1 MESIHAGLREL
12 NITGSVELPRRAG
25 GETHLVLSQG
35 TDLVALCGWAAQRG
49 YYLCTLAA
57 CDERMLEDNAFKLYA
72 VLSGP
77 TGRLVI
83 LEHPLE
89 RDTFHYLSLRA
100 HFPAVEPLERI
111 AQDQFG
117 LAPHNVPAE
126 AGFLLHSSFPPD
138 LYPLRRNRTYQR
150 LAGRIAAH
158 GGSPAS
164 AIELPFGVFNL
175 VVGPIHAGI
184 IEAGQFRFY
193 VAGEVIEDLDIRLG
207 YKHRGIEKLFE
218 TSYTLTTGQELAERI
233 SGDSSFAHSLA
244 YCHAVENLLILP
256 LPPAVLCWR
265 GLFLEMERLYN
276 HIGDVAALV
285 HDIAFDLIASELF
298 VLREQVMRLN
308 HQLTGSR
315 LLRGANHPAG
325 IDVRSPHHLPEVT
338 TRVAEITG
346 QFLDLVDKQ
355 VLANPTCRNRF
366 IDTGVLTREEA
377 SHMGATG
384 VPARA
389 AGLWR
394 QDFRLRHPTGIFDLS
409 GLGTD
414 LRGLLEDT
422 FVDPDPSSL
431 PSKSGRRIPVYRT
444 DLTGDAFARLLVR
457 VAEVETT
464 AKLIERLGAEL
475 LAMGTEAPLSQR
487 DALPARL
494 RDVDNFEIGLGYVE
508 GWRGDIFYFLMKGPG
523 NTIFRCQ
530 PRDPSLYNWPALRL
544 AVIRKPQV
552 QGDTDKPAKRPV
564 YRENILADFPVIN
577 KSFNLSYAGH
587 DG

>member
-1 MESIHAGLREL
+1 MESIHAGLHEL
-12 NITGSVELPRRAG
+12 DIAGCVELPRRAG
-25 GETHLVLSQG
+25 SETHLVLAQG

-57 CDERMLEDNAFKLYA
+57 CDERMLEDNTFKLYA

-77 TGRLVI
+77 TDQLVI

-117 LAPHNVPAE
+117 LAPHHVPLE
-126 AGFLLHSSFPPD
+126 ARSLLHSSFPSD

-150 LAGRIAAH
+150 LADRIAAH
-158 GGSPAS
+158 GESPAP

-193 VAGEVIEDLDIRLG
+193 VAGEVVEDLDIRLG
-207 YKHRGIEKLFE
+207 YKHRGVEKLFE

-244 YCHAVENLLILP
+244 YCHAVENLAGLQLP
-256 LPPAVLCWR
+256 VAVLCWR

-285 HDIAFDLIASELF
+285 HDVAFDLIASELF

-308 HQLTGSR
+308 HHLTGSR
-315 LLRGANHPAG
+315 LLRGVTHPAG
-325 IDVRSPHHLPEVT
+325 IDVLSPHHLTEVT

-346 QFLDLVDKQ
+346 RFLDLVDKQ

-366 IDTGVLTREEA
+366 MTTGVLTMQEA
-377 SHMGATG
+377 SHVGATG

-394 QDFRLRHPTGIFDLS
+394 QDFRLRHPTGIFDLP
-409 GLGTD
+409 GLGTH

-422 FVDPDPSSL
+422 FLDPDASSL
-431 PSKSGRRIPVYRT
+431 PSKSGRRISVYHT

-464 AKLIERLGAEL
+464 AKIIERLGAEL
-475 LAMGTEAPLSQR
+475 LALGREAPLNQR

-494 RDVDNFEIGLGYVE
+494 RDVDNFEVGLGYVE

-544 AVIRKPQV
+544 AVIRKPQI
-552 QGDTDKPAKRPV
+552 QEDGGKPAKRPT
-564 YRENILADFPVIN
+564 YHENILADFPVIN